1 MFPEFEK
8 LISEAVDLVDSVP
21 GYRTIAGRLRRLRI
35 DYLPSLPD
43 RAHTTMR
50 SQIIVGPKAL
60 LESDKIPFSLAGTLV
75 HEEFHTRQNP
85 FLKTASFWTGVATRS
100 NVMAR
105 YEWPA
110 YRAQTSF
117 LRALAHA
124 RPNLTEAIDREIN
137 AIVDSAHLYYGRPPE
152 EL

>member
-1 MFPEFEK
+1 MFPAFEK
-8 LISEAVDLVDSVP
+8 IISEAVDLVDSVP
-21 GYRTIAGRLRRLRI
+21 GYGKIAGRLRRLRI

-43 RAHTTMR
+43 RAHTTLR
-50 SQIIVGPKAL
+50 SKIIVGPRAL
-60 LESDKIPFSLAGTLV
+60 LESDPTPFSLAGTLV

-100 NVMAR
+100 PVMAR

-110 YRAQTSF
+110 YRAQTTF
-117 LRALAHA
+117 LRALAQS
-124 RPNLTEAIDREIN
+124 RPDLRDAIDREIN
-137 AIVDSAHLYYGRPPE
+137 AIVDAVYRYYGRPPE

>member
-21 GYRTIAGRLRRLRI
+21 GYRIIAGHLRRLRV

-50 SQIIVGPKAL
+50 SQIIVGPDAL
-60 LESDKIPFSLAGTLV
+60 LESDKSLVSLAATLV

-85 FLKTASFWTGVATRS
+85 FLKTASFWTGVVTRS
-100 NVMAR
+100 HVMAR

-117 LRALAHA
+117 LRALAHV
-124 RPNLTEAIDREIN
+124 RPDLSAAIEQEIT
-137 AIVDSAHLYYGRPPE
+137 AIIESAHRYYGRPPE

>member
-1 MFPEFEK
+1 MFPGFK
-8 LISEAVDLVDSVP
+8 KIIREAVDLVDSVP
-21 GYRTIAGRLRRLRI
+21 GYSTIAGRLRRLRI

-43 RAHTTMR
+43 RAHTTML

-60 LESDKIPFSLAGTLV
+60 LNLDKTAFSLAATLV

-85 FLKTASFWTGVATRS
+85 LLKTVSFWTGVLTRTPT
-100 NVMAR
+100 MAR

-110 YRAQTSF
+110 YRAQTAF
-117 LRALAHA
+117 LRALAGQ
-124 RPNLTEAIDREIN
+124 RPDLREAIDHELN
-137 AIVDSAHLYYGRPPE
+137 AIVESVHRYYGRPPE